1 MLPNL
6 PQGGGQDFHQ
16 IAWAKAVARDYI
28 AKSKG
33 KGSGS
38 ESDSEVRKGFE
49 SDSEVR
55 NLATGIY
62 ANAKGKGKGMGKNKD
77 KGKGRSSEDEEKGKG
92 EVKGAV
98 KGGEAKG
105 MGIDLTSRALIGEAF
120 MPEALQA
127 QAELRAWAAEPAN
140 ARWL

>member
-1 MLPNL
+1 MLQNL
-6 PQGGGQDFHQ
+6 PQHWQEFHQ

-55 NLATGIY
+55 NLAKGIY

-105 MGIDLTSRALIGEAF
+105 MGIDPT
-120 MPEALQA
+120 EALQA
-127 QAELRAWAAEPAN
+127 QAELP
-140 ARWL
+140 LGSSL

>member
-6 PQGGGQDFHQ
+6 PHSGTQNFHL

-33 KGSGS
+33 KGNGS

-55 NLATGIY
+55 NLAKGMY

-105 MGIDLTSRALIGEAF
+105 MGIDPT
-120 MPEALQA
+120 EALQA
-127 QAELRAWAAEPAN
+127 QAELP
-140 ARWL
+140 LGSSL

>member
-16 IAWAKAVARDYI
+16 SWWQIAWAEAVARDYNVVSRI

-38 ESDSEVRKGFE
+38 GSGFE

-55 NLATGIY
+55 NLAKGIY

-77 KGKGRSSEDEEKGKG
+77 KGKGRSSEDDEKGKG

-105 MGIDLTSRALIGEAF
+105 MGIYLIKALRDH
-120 MPEALQA
+120 PE
-127 QAELRAWAAEPAN
+127 
-140 ARWL
+140 

>member
-1 MLPNL
+1 MLPNS
-6 PQGGGQDFHQ
+6 PHSGTQNFHQ

-49 SDSEVR
+49 MGFEMAKD
-55 NLATGIY
+55 IY

-105 MGIDLTSRALIGEAF
+105 MGIDPT
-120 MPEALQA
+120 EALQA
-127 QAELRAWAAEPAN
+127 QAELP
-140 ARWL
+140 LGSSL

>member
-1 MLPNL
+1 MPNS
-6 PQGGGQDFHQ
+6 PHSGTQNFHQ

-38 ESDSEVRKGFE
+38 ESGFE

-55 NLATGIY
+55 NLAKGIY

-105 MGIDLTSRALIGEAF
+105 MGIDPT
-120 MPEALQA
+120 EALQA
-127 QAELRAWAAEPAN
+127 QAELP
-140 ARWL
+140 LGSSL